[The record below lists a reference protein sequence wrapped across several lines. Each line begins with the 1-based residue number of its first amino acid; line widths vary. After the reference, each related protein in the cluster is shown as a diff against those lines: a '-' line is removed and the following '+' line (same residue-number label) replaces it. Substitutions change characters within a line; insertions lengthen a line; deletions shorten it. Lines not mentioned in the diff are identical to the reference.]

1 MNEIIID
8 EQNIKNKIYTIR
20 GVQVMLDRDLAKLYQ
35 VETRVLKQAV
45 KRNMERFPKDF
56 MFELTD
62 EEIDSMVS
70 QNAIPSKQHLGG
82 SKPFVFTEE
91 GVSNRRDYYE

>member
-62 EEIDSMVS
+62 EEIDFMVS
-70 QNAIPSKQHLGG
+70 QFVIPSKQHLGC